1 MADPK
6 LMIDRSRP
14 YASVHGEN
22 ALHAFEQ
29 DGLPFNQMGELVAK
43 LVTTKDQKALVE
55 KKLKRQAK
63 LAAGAPVEPAEGE
76 NAKAEQ
82 ADDDDDTADIGKEIN
97 LEAWLKDEV
106 QYEPNLM
113 FKEAKKRYGKHFTT
127 YQQLAEYLVYE
138 ENVCGPSEVPTKLPK
153 AA

>member
-1 MADPK
+1 M
-6 LMIDRSRP
+6 
-14 YASVHGEN
+14 
-22 ALHAFEQ
+22 HAFEQ

-43 LVTTKDQKALVE
+43 LIKTKEQKDLVE

-63 LAAGAPVEPAEGE
+63 LAAGAPTPPDDDDKS
-76 NAKAEQ
+76 KAEP

-138 ENVCGPSEVPTKLPK
+138 ENVCGASEVPTKLPK